1 MVFIVVL
8 TSMLYFINGF
18 MLPSYR
24 IWHEGRDVSDILGFC
39 GARGVTVGTRA
50 GYRFLENKI

>member
-8 TSMLYFINGF
+8 TSTRYFLNGF

-24 IWHEGRDVSDILGFC
+24 IWYEGRDVSDILGFC
-39 GARGVTVGTRA
+39 GARGVTQPVGP
-50 GYRFLENKI
+50 